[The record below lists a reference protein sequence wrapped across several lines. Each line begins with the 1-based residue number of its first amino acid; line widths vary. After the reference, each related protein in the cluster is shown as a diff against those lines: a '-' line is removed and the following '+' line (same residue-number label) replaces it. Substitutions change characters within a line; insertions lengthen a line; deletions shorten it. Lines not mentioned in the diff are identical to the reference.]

1 MIKIAIIDDNIDD
14 IKSLKNCLLDFINE
28 KKDLSLKFD
37 VIEFTDPKA
46 FLSSEIKN
54 YNLIFLDIEMPSI
67 NGLDLAKKIREKNDS
82 VALVFITNMAQYAL
96 NGYEVNAIDFMVKPL
111 NYFDFSLKFKKIIKY
126 IERNYDYSLTIK
138 NGENDLIRFN
148 TNEIIY
154 VEIFSHYLLFH
165 LKDNVIKVRGTMN
178 DIEEKLS
185 AFSFVRIA
193 KSFLINLK
201 YIKNIKGEKVILSDD
216 TELSISRLRKTEFMN
231 KFYKYIGGGLN

>member
-148 TNEIIY
+148 R
-154 VEIFSHYLLFH
+154 IF
-165 LKDNVIKVRGTMN
+165 LKKFV
-178 DIEEKLS
+178 
-185 AFSFVRIA
+185 SFVR
-193 KSFLINLK
+193 
-201 YIKNIKGEKVILSDD
+201 KNSK
-216 TELSISRLRKTEFMN
+216 N
-231 KFYKYIGGGLN
+231 